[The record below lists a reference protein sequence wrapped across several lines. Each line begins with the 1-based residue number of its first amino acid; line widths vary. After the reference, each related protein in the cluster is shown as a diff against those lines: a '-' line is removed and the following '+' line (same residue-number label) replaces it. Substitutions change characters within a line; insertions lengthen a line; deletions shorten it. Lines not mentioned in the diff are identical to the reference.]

1 MNRNALCFARNGEEV
16 STMDTATL
24 VQQYWDRMNDN
35 DWAAAAEL
43 FSSGFVLDWPQ
54 TRETIRSKDGFVAI
68 NTHYPA
74 KGRWRFTI
82 NRFVATDSC
91 VVTDVHVTDG
101 AIEATAITFFESD
114 GAGLSRMTEYWPDPS
129 PAPEWRRQWVEKAE
143 G

>member
-1 MNRNALCFARNGEEV
+1 
-16 STMDTATL
+16 MDTATL
-24 VQQYWDRMNDN
+24 VQRYWDRMNDN

-43 FSSGFVLDWPQ
+43 FSEGFVLAWPQ
-54 TRETIRSKDGFVAI
+54 SGETIHSKSNFVAA
-68 NTHYPA
+68 NAHYPA

-114 GAGLSRMTEYWPDPS
+114 GAGLSRITEYWPDPS
-129 PAPEWRRQWVEKAE
+129 PAPEWRRQWVEMA
-143 G
+143 GG